1 MSAET
6 SLIKARGARIEL
18 AQVRKE
24 YADSVAVDD
33 VSLVIEP
40 GEFMTLLGP
49 SGSGKTTTLNIVA
62 GFTAATS
69 GTLTIGGVQMQ
80 DLPPHR
86 RDIGMVF
93 QHYALFPHMTVA
105 ENVAFPLKQRKVPRA
120 RRKEMVDAAL
130 ETVRLTGYGHRR
142 PRELSG
148 GQQQRVALARAV
160 VYEPSVLLMDEP
172 LGALDKK
179 LRESLQMEI
188 KRVHREVGSTFVFVT
203 HDQEEALVLSDRIAV
218 FNDGGIQ
225 QVGTASEL
233 YERPGSLFVA
243 EFLGESSTV
252 RGTVQADGGD
262 SLVTVG
268 GRTVRA
274 TGRPPGG
281 GPTAAVVV
289 RPEHLRVQPAA
300 APVAPG
306 VNALPA
312 RVVEEIYLGSGRKL
326 ELALPDGTV
335 LLAREQ
341 ADRLSAV
348 RHGDEVTV
356 VWDVE
361 RGVLLDDAPATAA
374 APTTPGDRVP
384 VALAAESGR

>member
-6 SLIKARGARIEL
+6 RLIKARGARIEL
-18 AQVRKE
+18 TQVRKE

-49 SGSGKTTTLNIVA
+49 SGSGKTTTLNIIA
-62 GFTAATS
+62 GFTTATS
-69 GTLTIGGVQMQ
+69 GTLTIGGRQMQ

-120 RRKEMVDAAL
+120 RRAEMVEAAL

-188 KRVHREVGSTFVFVT
+188 KRVHQEVGSTFVFVT
-203 HDQEEALVLSDRIAV
+203 HDQDEALVLSDRIAV
-218 FNDGGIQ
+218 FDDGGIQ

-233 YERPGSLFVA
+233 YERPRSLFVA
-243 EFLGESSTV
+243 EFLGESCTV
-252 RGTVQADGGD
+252 RGHVEPDGDDSFLRVGD
-262 SLVTVG
+262 
-268 GRTVRA
+268 RTVRVA
-274 TGRPPGG
+274 GRAAPGRA
-281 GPTAAVVV
+281 AAVVV
-289 RPEHLRVQPAA
+289 RPEHVRVQQAE
-300 APVAPG
+300 APVAAG

-312 RVVEEIYLGSGRKL
+312 RVTQEIYLGSGRKL
-326 ELALPDGTV
+326 ELTLPDGTV
-335 LLAREQ
+335 LLSREQ
-341 ADRLSAV
+341 ADRLSGV

-361 RGVLLDDAPATAA
+361 RGVLLDD
-374 APTTPGDRVP
+374 PTGTTRPSTSGDRVP
-384 VALAAESGR
+384 VPTVKESGR

>member
-49 SGSGKTTTLNIVA
+49 SGSGKTTTLNIIA

-69 GTLTIGGVQMQ
+69 GTLTIGGTQMQ

-105 ENVAFPLKQRKVPRA
+105 ENVAFPLKQRKVPKA
-120 RRKEMVDAAL
+120 RRAEMVEAAL
-130 ETVRLTGYGHRR
+130 ETVRLGGYGHRR

-179 LRESLQMEI
+179 LRESLQLEI
-188 KRVHREVGSTFVFVT
+188 KRVHQEVGSTFVFVT

-233 YERPGSLFVA
+233 YEKPRSLFVA

-252 RGTVQADGGD
+252 RGQAEPDGDNSCLRVGD
-262 SLVTVG
+262 
-268 GRTVRA
+268 RTVRA
-274 TGRPPGG
+274 AGRPAEG
-281 GPTAAVVV
+281 TAAAVVI
-289 RPEHLRVQPAA
+289 RPEHLRVQPTA
-300 APVAPG
+300 APVAAG
-306 VNALPA
+306 ANALPA
-312 RVVEEIYLGSGRKL
+312 RVTQEIYLGSGRKL

-341 ADRLSAV
+341 ADRLSEA

-361 RGVLLDDAPATAA
+361 RGVLLNDASG
-374 APTTPGDRVP
+374 PTHTPTSADRTP
-384 VALAAESGR
+384 VAVAGESGR